1 MQPEYP
7 LFEWSEQQRAAGA
20 PNAPPDS
27 AASTGEER
35 RSRHPL
41 SQAFG
46 DLPSARREKL
56 VQRVRQSG
64 TVQEIPTL
72 DGQVLLDW
80 DPYNIALDLGL
91 PVRLEEFSG
100 GDPLAFIIIVNCL
113 DHTPWDKGQ
122 RAVIAVR
129 LHAWRERG
137 RPGKSVLSTDLT
149 PSESEPQSKTRVP
162 ASTAKIADSTQV
174 SPTFITQAKRVEE
187 FGLGE
192 VVISG
197 ELKLAEAYRRA
208 KLVLDAG
215 LGDTV
220 RDNRQDFEVAYRKA
234 RAVADAG
241 FLERVKAGQCTCDEA
256 YRKVLAGET
265 GRAAAVR
272 ARPPTKAELTKRVEE
287 LELENQRL
295 TNEAARAVEAEARA
309 VAAEAE
315 VKRLNAVLSR
325 SGLAA

>member
-1 MQPEYP
+1 MSNHNELAED
-7 LFEWSEQQRAAGA
+7 LFQWAESQRGKAGA
-20 PNAPPDS
+20 PPG
-27 AASTGEER
+27 TER
-35 RSRHPL
+35 LSRHPL
-41 SQAFG
+41 SKAFG
-46 DLPSARREKL
+46 DLPPKAREALIAK
-56 VQRVRQSG
+56 VKQSG
-64 TVQEIPTL
+64 AVREIPTL

-91 PVRLEEFSG
+91 TVRLEEFSG
-100 GDPLAFIIIVNCL
+100 GDPLAFIIVNCL
-113 DHTPWDKGQ
+113 DHPPWDKGQ

-197 ELKLAEAYRRA
+197 EVKLAEAYRRA

-241 FLERVKAGQCTCDEA
+241 FLERVKAGDLTCDEA
-256 YRKVLAGET
+256 YQMALAGET
-265 GRAAAVR
+265 VGVAAVR
-272 ARPPTKAELTKRVEE
+272 ARPPTKAEMAKRVEE
-287 LELENQRL
+287 LERENRRL
-295 TNEAARAVEAEARA
+295 ADRAEATEARA
-309 VAAEAE
+309 AAAEAQ
-315 VKRLNAVLSR
+315 VKRLTAMLESAP
-325 SGLAA
+325 AAA

>member
-1 MQPEYP
+1 MSNHNELAED
-7 LFEWSEQQRAAGA
+7 LFQWAESQRGKAGA
-20 PNAPPDS
+20 PPG
-27 AASTGEER
+27 TER
-35 RSRHPL
+35 LSRHPL
-41 SQAFG
+41 SKAFG
-46 DLPSARREKL
+46 DLPPKAREALIAK
-56 VQRVRQSG
+56 VKQSG
-64 TVQEIPTL
+64 AVREIPTL
-72 DGQVLLDW
+72 DGHVLLDW

-91 PVRLEEFSG
+91 TVRLEEFSG
-100 GDPLAFIIIVNCL
+100 GDPLAFIIVNCL
-113 DHTPWDKGQ
+113 DHPPWDKGQ

-241 FLERVKAGQCTCDEA
+241 FLERVKAGDLTCDEA
-256 YRKVLAGET
+256 YQMALAGET
-265 GRAAAVR
+265 VGVAAVR
-272 ARPPTKAELTKRVEE
+272 ARPPTKAEMAKRVEE
-287 LELENQRL
+287 LERENRRL
-295 TNEAARAVEAEARA
+295 ADRAEATEARA
-309 VAAEAE
+309 AAAEAQ
-315 VKRLNAVLSR
+315 VKRLTAMLESAP
-325 SGLAA
+325 AAA

>member
-1 MQPEYP
+1 MSNHNELAED
-7 LFEWSEQQRAAGA
+7 LFQWAESQRGKAGA
-20 PNAPPDS
+20 PPG
-27 AASTGEER
+27 TER
-35 RSRHPL
+35 LSRHPL
-41 SQAFG
+41 SKAFG
-46 DLPSARREKL
+46 DLPPKAREALIAK
-56 VQRVRQSG
+56 VKQSG
-64 TVQEIPTL
+64 AVREIPTL
-72 DGQVLLDW
+72 DGHVLLDW

-91 PVRLEEFSG
+91 TVRLEEFSG
-100 GDPLAFIIIVNCL
+100 GDPLAFIIVNCL

-162 ASTAKIADSTQV
+162 ASTAKIAYSTQV

-241 FLERVKAGQCTCDEA
+241 FLERVKAGDLTCDEA
-256 YRKVLAGET
+256 YQMALAGET
-265 GRAAAVR
+265 VGVAAVR
-272 ARPPTKAELTKRVEE
+272 ARPPTKAEMAKRVEE
-287 LELENQRL
+287 LERENRRL
-295 TNEAARAVEAEARA
+295 ADRAEATEARA
-309 VAAEAE
+309 AAAEAQ
-315 VKRLNAVLSR
+315 VKRLTAMLESAP
-325 SGLAA
+325 AAA